1 MFQFPRFPPMRY
13 GFTHGCIGSSYAGL
27 PIQRSSARRSC
38 APPRGLSQLI
48 TSFIGSQCQGIRPA
62 PFLFDRPCPPVA
74 SGGRLAFPAAGWPP
88 AARFVCYSMSFLSLT
103 RAPSIWVWK
112 VRRIYIVYAVFKVR
126 CWLYSHQPSRCTVL
140 HVPGSLVG
148 IHPNL
153 SLLSWRPPALPRD
166 CAVPSA
172 ARALT
177 FVFGMGT
184 GMSPGR
190 IATRNV

>member
-1 MFQFPRFPPMRY
+1 MFQFPEFPSICY
-13 GFTHGCIGSSYAGL
+13 GFTYGCMESVHTGL

-62 PFLFDRPCPPVA
+62 PFLLDRPCPPVA
-74 SGGRLAFPAAGWPP
+74 SGGHLAFLRRDGLPP
-88 AARFVCYSMSFLSLT
+88 PIFCYSMSFLSLS
-103 RAPSIWVWK
+103 RSLHHMEDAQDIY
-112 VRRIYIVYAVFKVR
+112 RICSFQGTLPADI
-126 CWLYSHQPSRCTVL
+126 HQPSGCTVL
-140 HVPGSLVG
+140 HVPGSLVA
-148 IHPNL
+148 L
-153 SLLSWRPPALPRD
+153 SSSLSWRPPALPRA